1 MQVVVRHLF
10 ISPGHNFF
18 GRHGQAAGENA
29 AVSVNEI
36 TCHANKGIEGDRFYG
51 YRPDYKG
58 QITFFSWDIYEAAK
72 REFNAPALQP
82 QAFRRNVLI
91 SGTDLPSLIG
101 QRFTLGGVTF
111 LGTEESRPCYW
122 MNGAIAPGADQW
134 LRGHGGLRAKIL
146 TDGQLAVGVVELAV
160 LEPVLT

>member
-18 GRHGQAAGENA
+18 GRHGQPAGEHA
-29 AVSVNEI
+29 AISVNEV
-36 TCHANKGIEGDRFYG
+36 TCRANWGLEGDRFYG

-72 REFNAPALQP
+72 RQFGVDGLQP
-82 QAFRRNVLI
+82 QAFRRNVLL
-91 SGTDLPSLIG
+91 SGADLPALIG

-111 LGTEESRPCYW
+111 QGTEESRPCYW
-122 MNGAIAPGADQW
+122 MNGVVAPGAEQW

-146 TDGQLAVGVVELAV
+146 TDGHLTLGPTELTL
-160 LEPVLT
+160 LEPGLI

>member
-18 GRHGQAAGENA
+18 GRHGQAAGEHATIGVNA
-29 AVSVNEI
+29 I

-72 REFNAPALQP
+72 RQFGVEALQP

-91 SGTDLPSLIG
+91 SGVDLPSLIG

-111 LGTEESRPCYW
+111 QGTEECRPCYW
-122 MNGAIAPGADQW
+122 MNGAIAPGAEPW

-146 TDGQLAVGVVELAV
+146 TDGQLAVGPAELVVF
-160 LEPVLT
+160 EPAFA